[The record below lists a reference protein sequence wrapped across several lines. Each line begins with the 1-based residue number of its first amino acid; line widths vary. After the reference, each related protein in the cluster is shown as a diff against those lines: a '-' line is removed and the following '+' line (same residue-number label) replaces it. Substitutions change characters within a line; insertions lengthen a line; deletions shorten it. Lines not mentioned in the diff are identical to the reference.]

1 MGANKMDIWLRAKM
15 QNVTRW
21 APISYKCDKL
31 QQVKHE
37 FCRGSQSI
45 GLMIGLRFGVCTK
58 IGGSQNMLVF
68 LLKTPCKSTTI

>member
-1 MGANKMDIWLRAKM
+1 MGANKMDIWLRANM

-21 APISYKCDKL
+21 APSSYQCDKL

-45 GLMIGLRFGVCTK
+45 ELMIGLAVRCVYQDWGFSKYVAFP
-58 IGGSQNMLVF
+58 S
-68 LLKTPCKSTTI
+68 KTTTI